1 MALGGWLVLLGL
13 AAWGLLIDTSVTTN
27 ALANLLRGRL
37 GSEMEVQVRA
47 VGFAPLKRELVLHG
61 VTLEAQDGRLEIE
74 RLRLFIDWNSGRGL
88 GIDGIVAEAGAMW
101 LTRPF
106 LEALSLIDDGAG
118 RPMGLNDTPP
128 MQVDGLDLHVRAET
142 GGWTDLGVL
151 DMGAQRQAGEW
162 IVQGKLEG
170 TPTTRTPLWFH
181 STLDDLGAIR
191 ARTACDAVL
200 LELLAEQAW
209 LPQELRQQVKLWQ
222 PAGSIGVQMNLT
234 RAEYGEPLD
243 LQGTLNLQAG
253 KAILPANDLGLPDP
267 DINVDPNLTLRAA
280 LVADLQL
287 TDDGDILSWGLQ
299 TQLEFDLHGLQAEVA
314 ARAGTAAPAGQD
326 LELWL
331 HVPRVDW
338 EDQILPHLGRSQ
350 TVSDLEGM
358 LQPSGG
364 GQVLAWLAVP
374 TGAWTA
380 ERPQTLIP
388 RQIVIKPHEETSA
401 AYYGDPNRE
410 QDGQRNLG
418 FPARVSDITGLVLH
432 GFTPDRHMA
441 DELALVSLR
450 GQHPTGPA
458 RVAGMFRTRA
468 RWLDKLSLD
477 QDVTSEML
485 ISIAGDHFTV
495 EEELFAALEGLSGVK
510 TVGQIR
516 PEFDPHG
523 GAIDFE
529 LVLQKVLAYQ
539 ALSTD
544 LQLDFNNTSFRWAA
558 GNMPLM
564 NASGTVSVQATPL
577 NLKEQ
582 ASVVRLNLQ
591 GSSEPFATQTNL
603 EGHASFGPLLGRA
616 SWLRLNLD
624 GIDLSAPNIA
634 ALVSDTDAR
643 LSTGFEEHLGGAACT
658 AAIQLWRQREDLPF
672 TLEALLKT
680 PSDGLTVQVLGGQI
694 APLQLSGQAALVGQL
709 QNDDDPLET
718 TNLKLALRASSPDHA
733 APLLSLACE
742 PEPLSDW
749 QVDIRAAGIDIED
762 PELAK
767 LIASL
772 IPEGSKINGFA
783 DGHILFRPGQPISST
798 ALWLDCP
805 LITIPAFPEPVGP
818 VRGRMVLTPEGL
830 ITSPQL
836 EISVAGITA
845 VLTGLKL
852 DPNTTEVHAIT
863 NIQARDVPLHER
875 QLNLLLGEET
885 AAALIEEL
893 NAQGLLSIESGVL
906 ELIITEGKA
915 PMVRF
920 DGSVT
925 LRDASMAIGLPIEVQ
940 RMGQSEV
947 TLISEEG
954 GIRVRV
960 KVVDLNASLAGRNL
974 EGASFQATFI
984 EPRLVIEDFHAGFE
998 GGQLATEGLKQ
1009 GGTASFF
1016 SMDLADPFPFSL
1028 SAALQTVDVGQL
1040 TRGMFQSEFANE
1052 GQLNGNLRLSGE
1064 LGDLLGVRG
1073 TGRIEFSDSSL
1084 WAIPVF
1090 QALFATLG
1098 FDSTATFSNMETWI
1112 NLEDGVISMSGMR
1125 LKSDLLSLVGEGTLD
1140 IEGDLNY
1147 SMEVRYSL
1155 VDKFGILNKII
1166 YLLQDELIRISIEGD
1181 MSRPIVLARGFL
1193 SRFTSHQRQ
1202 GRRLP
1207 IPPLST
1213 LPRVW

>member
-1 MALGGWLVLLGL
+1 MALGGWLVLLSL
-13 AAWGLLIDTSVTTN
+13 AAWGLLIDTSLTTDT
-27 ALANLLRGRL
+27 LSGLLRDRL
-37 GSEMEVQVRA
+37 GSEMEVQVRS
-47 VGFAPLKRELVLHG
+47 VGFAPLERELVLHG

-74 RLRLFIDWNSGRGL
+74 RLHLFIDWESDHGFS
-88 GIDGIVAEAGAMW
+88 IDGIVAEDGAMW
-101 LTRPF
+101 LTSPF
-106 LEALSLIDDGAG
+106 LEALSRIDDGAG
-118 RPMGLNDTPP
+118 RPMGLKDTPP
-128 MQVDGLDLHVRAET
+128 VQVDGLDLHVRGET
-142 GGWTDLGVL
+142 GGWTDLGIL

-170 TPTTRTPLWFH
+170 TPTTRAPLWFH
-181 STLDDLGAIR
+181 STLNDLGAIR
-191 ARTACDAVL
+191 ARTACDSVL

-209 LPQELRQQVKLWQ
+209 LPEEVQRQIELWQ
-222 PAGSIGVQMNLT
+222 PAGSIGARMFMT
-234 RAEYGEPLD
+234 RAEYGAPLD
-243 LQGTLNLQAG
+243 LKWALNLQAG
-253 KAILPANDLGLPDP
+253 KASLPANDLGLPDP
-267 DINVDPNLTLRAA
+267 DTNIDPNLTLHAA
-280 LVADLQL
+280 LEADLQF
-287 TDDGDILSWGLQ
+287 TDDGNLLSWGLQ
-299 TQLEFDLHGLQAEVA
+299 TQLEIDLHGLQAEVA

-338 EDQILPHLGRSQ
+338 KDQILPRLGRSQ
-350 TVSDLEGM
+350 TVGDLEGM

-374 TGAWTA
+374 TGAWNA
-380 ERPQTLIP
+380 EQPQSLIP
-388 RQIVIKPHEETSA
+388 RQIVFEPHEETSV
-401 AYYGDPNRE
+401 AYYGNPNKE
-410 QDGQRNLG
+410 EDGERNLG
-418 FPARVSDITGLVLH
+418 FPARVSDITGQALH
-432 GFTPDRHMA
+432 GFTPDSHLT
-441 DELALVSLR
+441 DELALVRLR

-458 RVAGMFRTRA
+458 RVAGMFRTRP

-495 EEELFAALEGLSGVK
+495 EEEFFAALDGLSGVK
-510 TVGQIR
+510 TVRQIR

-544 LQLDFNNTSFRWAA
+544 LQLDFNNTSFRWATE
-558 GNMPLM
+558 NMPLM
-564 NASGTVSVQATPL
+564 NASGTVSVQVTPL
-577 NLKEQ
+577 KLEEQ
-582 ASVVRLNLQ
+582 ASTVRLNLQ
-591 GSSEPFATQTNL
+591 GSSEPFATQTKL
-603 EGHASFGPLLGRA
+603 EGHASFGPLRGRA

-624 GIDLSAPNIA
+624 GIDLSSPTIA
-634 ALVSDTDAR
+634 ELVSDTDAR
-643 LSTGFEEHLGGAACT
+643 LSTGFEEHISGAACT
-658 AAIQLWRQREDLPF
+658 AAIQLWRQEKDLPF

-680 PSDGLTVQVLGGQI
+680 PSDGLNVQVPAGQI
-694 APLQLSGQAALVGQL
+694 APLQLKGQAVLI
-709 QNDDDPLET
+709 
-718 TNLKLALRASSPDHA
+718 
-733 APLLSLACE
+733 SLASE

-749 QVDIRAAGIDIED
+749 QIDIRAAGVDLED

-767 LIASL
+767 LIGSL
-772 IPEGSKINGFA
+772 APGHSKITGFA
-783 DGHILFRPGQPISST
+783 DGRILFRPGQPIAT
-798 ALWLDCP
+798 TTLWLDCP
-805 LITIPAFPEPVGP
+805 LITIPSFPEPLGP
-818 VRGRMVLTPEGL
+818 VRGRMVLTSDGL

-845 VLTGLKL
+845 LLTDLKL
-852 DPNTTEVHAIT
+852 DPNTAGAHAIT
-863 NIQARDVPLHER
+863 NIQAKDVPLHER

-885 AAALIEEL
+885 ASALLEEL
-893 NAQGLLSIESGVL
+893 QAQGLLSIESGVL

-920 DGSVT
+920 DGNVT

-940 RMGQSEV
+940 HMGQSEM

-954 GIRVRV
+954 GMRVRV
-960 KVVDLNASLAGRNL
+960 KVADLNASLAGRNL

-998 GGQLATEGLKQ
+998 GGQLGTEGLNQ
-1009 GGTASFF
+1009 EGTASFF
-1016 SMDLADPFPFSL
+1016 SMDLADPFTFSL
-1028 SAALQTVDVGQL
+1028 SAALQSVNVGQL

-1098 FDSTATFSNMETWI
+1098 FDSTATFSNMETWLS
-1112 NLEDGVISMSGMR
+1112 LEDGVISMSGMR

-1181 MSRPIVLARGFL
+1181 MSRPRVLARGFL

>member
-1 MALGGWLVLLGL
+1 MLSAQADQGEFIRQMAIGREAMQRLPRYVAHPGGEPQ
-13 AAWGLLIDTSVTTN
+13 I
-27 ALANLLRGRL
+27 ALAI
-37 GSEMEVQVRA
+37 
-47 VGFAPLKRELVLHG
+47 F
-61 VTLEAQDGRLEIE
+61 
-74 RLRLFIDWNSGRGL
+74 LFIDWESDHGFS
-88 GIDGIVAEAGAMW
+88 IDGIVAEDGAMW
-101 LTRPF
+101 LTSPF
-106 LEALSLIDDGAG
+106 LEALSRIDDGAG
-118 RPMGLNDTPP
+118 RPMGLKDTPP
-128 MQVDGLDLHVRAET
+128 VQVDGLDLHVRGET
-142 GGWTDLGVL
+142 GGWTDLGIL

-170 TPTTRTPLWFH
+170 TPTTRAPLWFH
-181 STLDDLGAIR
+181 STLNDLGAIR
-191 ARTACDAVL
+191 ARTACDSVL

-209 LPQELRQQVKLWQ
+209 LPEEVQRQIELWQ
-222 PAGSIGVQMNLT
+222 PAGSIGARMFMT
-234 RAEYGEPLD
+234 RAEYGAPLD
-243 LQGTLNLQAG
+243 LKWALNLQAG
-253 KAILPANDLGLPDP
+253 KASLPANDLGLPDP
-267 DINVDPNLTLRAA
+267 DTNIDPNLTLHAA
-280 LVADLQL
+280 LEADLQF
-287 TDDGDILSWGLQ
+287 TDDGNLLSWGLQ
-299 TQLEFDLHGLQAEVA
+299 TQLEIDLHGLQAEVA

-338 EDQILPHLGRSQ
+338 KDQILPRLGRSQ
-350 TVSDLEGM
+350 TVGDLEGM

-374 TGAWTA
+374 TGAWNA
-380 ERPQTLIP
+380 EQPQSLIP
-388 RQIVIKPHEETSA
+388 RQIVFEPHEETSV
-401 AYYGDPNRE
+401 AYYGNPNKE
-410 QDGQRNLG
+410 EDGERNLG
-418 FPARVSDITGLVLH
+418 FPARVSDITGQALH
-432 GFTPDRHMA
+432 GFTPDSHLT
-441 DELALVSLR
+441 DELALVRLR

-458 RVAGMFRTRA
+458 RVAGMFRTRP

-495 EEELFAALEGLSGVK
+495 EEEFFAALDGLSGVK
-510 TVGQIR
+510 TVRQIR

-544 LQLDFNNTSFRWAA
+544 LQLDFNNTSFRWATE
-558 GNMPLM
+558 NMPLM
-564 NASGTVSVQATPL
+564 NASGTVSVQVTPL
-577 NLKEQ
+577 KLEEQ
-582 ASVVRLNLQ
+582 ASTVRLNLQ
-591 GSSEPFATQTNL
+591 GSSEPFATQTKL
-603 EGHASFGPLLGRA
+603 EGHASFGPLRGRA

-624 GIDLSAPNIA
+624 GIDLSSPTIA
-634 ALVSDTDAR
+634 ELVSDTDAR
-643 LSTGFEEHLGGAACT
+643 LSTGFEEHISGAACT
-658 AAIQLWRQREDLPF
+658 AAIQLWRQEKDLPF

-680 PSDGLTVQVLGGQI
+680 PSDGLNVQVPAGQI
-694 APLQLSGQAALVGQL
+694 APLQLKGQAVLMGQL
-709 QNDDDPLET
+709 KSDDDPFDS
-718 TNLKLALRASSPDHA
+718 TNLKLALRASSTDHV
-733 APLLSLACE
+733 APLISLASE

-749 QVDIRAAGIDIED
+749 QIDIRAAGVDLED

-767 LIASL
+767 LIGSL
-772 IPEGSKINGFA
+772 APGHSKITGFA
-783 DGHILFRPGQPISST
+783 DGRILFRPGQPIAT
-798 ALWLDCP
+798 TTLWLDCP
-805 LITIPAFPEPVGP
+805 LITIPSFPEPLGP
-818 VRGRMVLTPEGL
+818 VRGRMVLTSDGL

-845 VLTGLKL
+845 LLTDLKL
-852 DPNTTEVHAIT
+852 DPNTAGAHAIT
-863 NIQARDVPLHER
+863 NIQAKDVPLHER

-885 AAALIEEL
+885 ASALLEEL
-893 NAQGLLSIESGVL
+893 QAQGLLSIESGVL

-920 DGSVT
+920 DGNVT

-940 RMGQSEV
+940 HMGQSEM

-954 GIRVRV
+954 GMRVRV
-960 KVVDLNASLAGRNL
+960 KVADLNASLAGRNL

-998 GGQLATEGLKQ
+998 GGQLGTEGLNQ
-1009 GGTASFF
+1009 EGTASFF
-1016 SMDLADPFPFSL
+1016 SMDLADPFTFSL
-1028 SAALQTVDVGQL
+1028 SAALQSVNVGQL

-1098 FDSTATFSNMETWI
+1098 FDSTATFSNMETWLS
-1112 NLEDGVISMSGMR
+1112 LEDGVISMSGMR

-1181 MSRPIVLARGFL
+1181 MSRPRVLARGFL